1 MFPSLKAHTSD
12 HLLVFPFPFF
22 RFHFF
27 PPSKHY
33 LFCFLLMLYSFP
45 FSCSIQRNRNLES
58 ICRWPLSLAPGSNVH
73 EVSHGSAMEESWG
86 VGRNCSVL
94 HSEKSVLF
102 VKWRLPK
109 LGDGK
114 VRAHYSIM
122 SLFPSSPDI
131 PDKGDCPES
140 RSNKYTAHY
149 NTETCL
155 TVKCFPSAPASCAA
169 R

>member
-27 PPSKHY
+27 PPSEHY
-33 LFCFLLMLYSFP
+33 LFCFLLSPYSSSP
-45 FSCSIQRNRNLES
+45 VSCSIQRNRNLES

-86 VGRNCSVL
+86 VGKLWCPSLRSLYCL
-94 HSEKSVLF
+94 
-102 VKWRLPK
+102 WRLPK

-140 RSNKYTAHY
+140 RSNEYTAHC